1 MFAFVY
7 SLLLL
12 AAASAE
18 HAEGG
23 GGYMEF
29 YNKYLNYPGF
39 EAWKFLNLAI
49 FIAFLVYVAKKPLSE
64 AFKAKRDQI
73 RADLIKAE
81 EEKKAALARFTT
93 AEAKLASLDNER
105 QLILNKAKAEADAE
119 AKRIADAA
127 ASEVGKLKDQTSG
140 EISRLTQ
147 LANLELK
154 RFSAEESIRLAEQ
167 KLRSKIDANA
177 DSNLVKTGIRAIGGL
192 N

>member
-7 SLLLL
+7 SFRLL
-12 AAASAE
+12 AA
-18 HAEGG
+18 GG
-23 GGYMEF
+23 GEKGGYMEF
-29 YNKYLNYPGF
+29 YNQYLNYPGF
-39 EAWKFLNLAI
+39 EAWKFINLAI
-49 FIAFLVYVAKKPLSE
+49 FIVLIMYFVRKPLTE

-119 AKRIADAA
+119 GKRIADAA